1 MTVITYIILA
11 IATVFV
17 SSISRSTIEVVILI
31 CLGVIIY
38 LLTIIADTLVK
49 IAYEDE
55 DQNDTQT

>member
-17 SSISRSTIEVVILI
+17 SSISRSTIEVVVLI

-55 DQNDTQT
+55 DQNDKQN